1 VQGTDPRINF
11 VNDKLNS
18 LHGSQWQVIVCACL
32 LFLLFH
38 SFLFTIYLIVS
49 TSEARGDMS
58 TEDATGQAM
67 GALSRKRC
75 VSSITRLVCLRSP
88 YRTFDGRCNN
98 LCNPTLGMAN
108 TPMVRLPG
116 LRPPTA
122 YEGNKFA
129 PRQLSATSKSG
140 RKVSLPNAR
149 KVSVGVFVS
158 GEGSASFRRR
168 PRTPQGT
175 HLVMI
180 WGQFLD
186 HDVALTALTERVS
199 CGTNA
204 QPCPNKP
211 DDCIGID
218 VDRSV
223 RLARDPSAQCIPL
236 RRSARDRQGE
246 QRNILTHFIDASQVY
261 GSSTKTANEL
271 RDRSANLGLMDVR
284 QFVISGT
291 RSSPI
296 LPRQRQGFCRS
307 NNPMREPCFRAGD
320 DRSNENQG
328 VGNTS

>member
-1 VQGTDPRINF
+1 MQGTDPRINF

-158 GEGSASFRRR
+158 GEGSASFRRQ

-246 QRNILTHFIDASQVY
+246 QV
-261 GSSTKTANEL
+261 SSRSRYL
-271 RDRSANLGLMDVR
+271 R
-284 QFVISGT
+284 
-291 RSSPI
+291 
-296 LPRQRQGFCRS
+296 
-307 NNPMREPCFRAGD
+307 CFFFFK
-320 DRSNENQG
+320 
-328 VGNTS
+328 